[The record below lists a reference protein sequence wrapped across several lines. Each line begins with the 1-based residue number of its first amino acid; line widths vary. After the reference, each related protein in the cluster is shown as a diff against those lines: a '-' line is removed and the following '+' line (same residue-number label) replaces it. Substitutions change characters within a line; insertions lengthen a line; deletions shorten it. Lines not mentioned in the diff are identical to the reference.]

1 MAASAAV
8 AKLAELQALASALAP
23 KAVSGHSAAAP
34 APASAAADFASLR
47 ALLNETAGALEDA
60 ANRLVLGWPS
70 LTSEEQRAPLL
81 AAVVGRAET
90 AATCSFLVCSD
101 AALCCEAAR
110 SESAAAVQG
119 LLASLK
125 ALLGM
130 LEDDAGADRAAFVAK
145 GAPLVGAVWEACK
158 QVRLVAKTNKAS
170 ARRTLLRAG
179 AAVRDMHSEFTQL
192 LAKGRLHR
200 EGGESERECERE
212 AEVESEGGERKR
224 GAGCKPGELQEGSD
238 EWYAMMD
245 ALGED
250 DSIDEE
256 DEACLDEILALV
268 AATAHLLQAA
278 TQGHFNVAEWPAPDY
293 VAWVNAL
300 ATAADRARADVDALG
315 LLLYPPHDAALIQEA
330 VAAVRARAA
339 ELGAAFAH
347 AGDRVPASARAAVCE
362 LADAVQHL
370 PPHAAGDQLR

>member
-1 MAASAAV
+1 MAASAAA
-8 AKLAELQALASALAP
+8 AKLHALQALAAAMTP
-23 KAVSGHSAAAP
+23 GAAP
-34 APASAAADFASLR
+34 APAPTPAAAPASSPADFASLR
-47 ALLNETAGALEDA
+47 ALLDETAGALEDA

-70 LTSEEQRAPLL
+70 LTSEEQRVPLL

-90 AATCSFLVCSD
+90 ATTCSFLVCSD

-110 SESAAAVQG
+110 AESATAVQG

-125 ALLGM
+125 ALLGL
-130 LEDDAGADRAAFVAK
+130 LEGDAGADRAAFVAK

-158 QVRLVAKTNKAS
+158 QVRFVAKSNKAS
-170 ARRTLLRAG
+170 ARRSLLRAG

-200 EGGESERECERE
+200 EEEGERDGEGEQEAERERDSG
-212 AEVESEGGERKR
+212 ARGE
-224 GAGCKPGELQEGSD
+224 PGELQEGSD

-256 DEACLDEILALV
+256 DESFLEEILALV
-268 AATAHLLQAA
+268 AAAAQLLKAT
-278 TQGHFNVAEWPAPDY
+278 TQGHFNVDEWPAPDY

-300 ATAADRARADVDALG
+300 AKAADRVRADVDALG
-315 LLLYPPHDAALIQEA
+315 LLLYPPHDAELIEEA
-330 VAAVRARAA
+330 VASVRERAA
-339 ELGAAFAH
+339 ELGAAFAK
-347 AGDRVPASARAAVCE
+347 AGSRVPAAAQAAVRD
-362 LADAVQHL
+362 LADALQNL
-370 PPHAAGDQLR
+370 PPRSASA

>member
-8 AKLAELQALASALAP
+8 GKLAALQALTAALAHGGAP
-23 KAVSGHSAAAP
+23 APAPAAAP
-34 APASAAADFASLR
+34 ASSPADFASLR
-47 ALLNETAGALEDA
+47 ALLDETAGALEDA

-81 AAVVGRAET
+81 ATVVGRAET

-110 SESAAAVQG
+110 AESAVAVQG

-125 ALLGM
+125 ALVGL
-130 LEDDAGADRAAFVAK
+130 LEGDAGADRAAFVAK

-158 QVRLVAKTNKAS
+158 QVRFVAKSNKAS
-170 ARRTLLRAG
+170 ARRSLLRAG

-200 EGGESERECERE
+200 EDGERDGEGGQEAERERDSS
-212 AEVESEGGERKR
+212 AGG
-224 GAGCKPGELQEGSD
+224 KPGELQEGSD

-256 DEACLDEILALV
+256 DKSFVEVILSLV
-268 AATAHLLQAA
+268 AVVAQLLKAT
-278 TQGHFNVAEWPAPDY
+278 TQGHFNVDEWPAPDY

-300 ATAADRARADVDALG
+300 AKAADRVRADVDALG
-315 LLLYPPHDAALIQEA
+315 LLLYPPHDAELIEEA
-330 VAAVRARAA
+330 VASVRERAA
-339 ELGAAFAH
+339 ELGAAFAQ
-347 AGDRVPASARAAVCE
+347 AGARVPAAAQAAVRD
-362 LADAVQHL
+362 LADALQHL
-370 PPHAAGDQLR
+370 PPRSASA